1 MSDEKSD
8 EDAITKTLREAGPR
22 YVVDARQRLVGYLLT
37 PEEYAD
43 YLDML
48 EDRADSQDPEIAQRL
63 AEAAVAHKGVPGTQL
78 LPFAGAISAADLLLM
93 QQAIETECEA
103 IDAHEW

>member
-63 AEAAVAHKGVPGTQL
+63 AEAGQP
-78 LPFAGAISAADLLLM
+78 SAEKRPTLRDYLRRRPP
-93 QQAIETECEA
+93 T
-103 IDAHEW
+103 DANLQS